1 VGVSTGRRMVML
13 TLGAAVFSG
22 LFTLSYGYAIHAPHP
37 HDLTIDVVAPA
48 TTVAHVRAGL
58 AAALPGGFDVRSR
71 ADEADA
77 RRDIEDTSSYGA
89 LVVPDTGPIRVLT
102 AGADGIPVQQAVTTA
117 LAAVARQLGRPVA
130 AVDVVPLPPGD
141 RGGQSA
147 FVFEIGLLIPGVIG
161 SVGFYLF
168 GKRIRLWLRVAAA
181 IGYALVSAA
190 FGVLVLDTWLGALTG
205 ATWSLLGLG
214 VLAAGAFLLTMAALH
229 AVFGLPGTA
238 LGAGALLVVG
248 NAINGSSVPVPL
260 LPDGYRQLAL
270 WLPNGA
276 AVRAFR
282 DTVYFSGHDQ
292 AQPLLALALW
302 SGTALLIIALVDLVH
317 LHHRRRTSV
326 PHERIHA
333 TPAITLLRHRPT
345 REPARHSVA
354 APTGTQHGVVPA
366 AMMRA
371 RMPESVRRAIRLNLI
386 NELRALR
393 AGRRYLTSRQSDLIS
408 GLIDAR
414 DYGLPENEIDRVRA
428 AALDLGFGQ
437 DEIDHL
443 MRATGW
449 PTLAADPVTR
459 PADPV
464 ALRPHG

>member
-1 VGVSTGRRMVML
+1 MGVSTARRMVML

-37 HDLTIDVVAPA
+37 HGLTIDVVAPA
-48 TTVAHVRAGL
+48 STLAHVRTGL
-58 AAALPGGFDVRSR
+58 ATAVPGGFDVRSR

-77 RRDIEDTSSYGA
+77 RRDIDDTSSYGA
-89 LVVPDTGPIRVLT
+89 LVVADTGPIRVLT

-117 LAAVARQLGRPVA
+117 LTAVAHQLGRPVAA

-205 ATWSLLGLG
+205 ATWPLLGLG
-214 VLAAGAFLLTMAALH
+214 ALAATAFLLTMAALH

-292 AQPLLALALW
+292 AQPLLALTLW
-302 SGTALLIIALVDLVH
+302 IGTALLIIALVDLVH
-317 LHHRRRTSV
+317 LRHRRRTSV
-326 PHERIHA
+326 PHGRIHA
-333 TPAITLLRHRPT
+333 TPAIALLRHLPAP
-345 REPARHSVA
+345 EPARHSVA
-354 APTGTQHGVVPA
+354 TPTGTRHGVVPA
-366 AMMRA
+366 RS

-414 DYGLPENEIDRVRA
+414 DYGLPGNEIDRVRA

-449 PTLAADPVTR
+449 PTLAADPVTG